1 MAANTQ
7 ELLEFCLIKFANI
20 SKGKAKTISTRF
32 EDLHAFVETPPES
45 YQDFTY
51 VGGNRAIICSAEE
64 IERIKRIQSPNY
76 LNPKLT
82 PSENFI
88 KILGMNF
95 LSTQVTMIHS
105 LRLDDLIVSP
115 LLIASLKLSTADQIL
130 KYNVYQTVSRSIVTS
145 MGFVVQDLLRY
156 SGPDIY
162 DAKDYPEVHG
172 TKWDLVKRK
181 VGDVVSWIEVKSG
194 PNDIDKTQILHYKEK
209 IEEIEK
215 RGEKGYI
222 GETYGK
228 RTMNTITHHHYRTS
242 LPDWE
247 KRTLI
252 GRELWDFI
260 SDDPDYH
267 KKLMLLLKE
276 AAENILLTR
285 NIMEEIDDCYD
296 RALVEFNKKYQKS
309 KDPVKDYLE
318 DMW

>member
-1 MAANTQ
+1 
-7 ELLEFCLIKFANI
+7 
-20 SKGKAKTISTRF
+20 
-32 EDLHAFVETPPES
+32 
-45 YQDFTY
+45 
-51 VGGNRAIICSAEE
+51 
-64 IERIKRIQSPNY
+64 
-76 LNPKLT
+76 
-82 PSENFI
+82 
-88 KILGMNF
+88 
-95 LSTQVTMIHS
+95 
-105 LRLDDLIVSP
+105 
-115 LLIASLKLSTADQIL
+115 
-130 KYNVYQTVSRSIVTS
+130 